1 MIDLI
6 PVLSDIFSILSL
18 SPLLVLSSIGIL
30 IANKSGVFNIGVQG
44 NIAIGTTFGIL
55 GVFFFN
61 SIWAGLALGFIA
73 GFVVATVS
81 AYLTIN
87 KPYDQLQVGF
97 GIWFLTEG
105 LAGFVYFMTMSSTFR
120 VEETFPSLN
129 GLDFI
134 FFSTIGITII
144 YYFIIHRTKY
154 GLAVVAAGENP
165 GAADVAGINV
175 FRVRWICTLIGGS
188 LLGLAGSWFSI
199 IVLRHFFY
207 NMVAGY
213 GWLAI
218 LTVIFAGFAAFPT
231 FVAALFF
238 SFLIGMQTRIQVY
251 GFLAIPREIIL
262 VLPYIFGVVL
272 LVISGMIRK
281 KNSAPAAL
289 GHPYERE

>member
-1 MIDLI
+1 MDFTPL
-6 PVLSDIFSILSL
+6 VSDVFSILSL

-55 GVFFFN
+55 GVFFFD
-61 SIWAGLALGFIA
+61 SIWAGLALGFLA
-73 GFVVATVS
+73 GLVVAIVS

-87 KPYDQLQVGF
+87 KSYDQLQIGF

-105 LAGFVYFMTMSSTFR
+105 LAGFVYFMTMNSAFR
-120 VEETFPSLN
+120 VDETFPTIN

-134 FFSTIGITII
+134 FFSTIAITIV
-144 YYFIIHRTKY
+144 YYFVIHRTKY

-175 FRVRWICTLIGGS
+175 FKVRWICTLIGGG
-188 LLGLAGSWFSI
+188 LLGLAGSWFSTV
-199 IVLRHFFY
+199 VLRHFFY

-218 LTVIFAGFAAFPT
+218 LTVIFASFAALPT
-231 FVAALFF
+231 FISALFF

-251 GFLAIPREIIL
+251 GFLALPREIIL
-262 VLPYIFGVVL
+262 VLPYIFGVIL
-272 LVISGMIRK
+272 LVISGVLRK
-281 KNSAPAAL
+281 KANAPAAL
-289 GHPYERE
+289 GHHYDRE

>member
-1 MIDLI
+1 MDFSFII
-6 PVLSDIFSILSL
+6 SDVFSILSL

-55 GVFFFN
+55 GVYFFN
-61 SIWAGLALGFIA
+61 SIWAGLALGFLA
-73 GFVVATVS
+73 GLAVAIVS
-81 AYLTIN
+81 SYLTIN
-87 KPYDQLQVGF
+87 KPYDQLQIGF

-105 LAGFVYFMTMSSTFR
+105 LAGFVYFMTMNSAFR
-120 VEETFPSLN
+120 VEETIPSIN
-129 GLDFI
+129 GLDVI
-134 FFSTIGITII
+134 FFATIAITIV
-144 YYFIIHRTKY
+144 YYFIIHKTKY

-165 GAADVAGINV
+165 SAADVAGISV
-175 FRVRWICTLIGGS
+175 FRVRWICTIIGGS

-231 FVAALFF
+231 FLAALFF

-251 GFLAIPREIIL
+251 GFLDIPREIIL

-272 LVISGMIRK
+272 LVISGVLRK
-281 KNSAPAAL
+281 KSNAPAAL
-289 GHPYERE
+289 GHHYDRE

>member
-1 MIDLI
+1 MDFTPLI
-6 PVLSDIFSILSL
+6 SDVFSILSL
-18 SPLLVLSSIGIL
+18 SPLLILSSLGIL
-30 IANKSGVFNIGVQG
+30 VANKSGVFNIGVQG

-55 GVFFFN
+55 GVFFFG

-73 GFVVATVS
+73 GLVVAIVS
-81 AYLTIN
+81 AYLTIS
-87 KPYDQLQVGF
+87 KPYDQLQIGF

-105 LAGFVYFMTMSSTFR
+105 LAGFVYFMTMSTSFR
-120 VEETFPSLN
+120 VDETFPSFN

-134 FFSTIGITII
+134 FFSTIAITII
-144 YYFIIHRTKY
+144 YYFLVHRTKY
-154 GLAVVAAGENP
+154 GLAVVAVGENP

-175 FRVRWICTLIGGS
+175 FKVRWICTLIGGS

-218 LTVIFAGFAAFPT
+218 LTVIFAGFAALPT
-231 FVAALFF
+231 FLAAVFF
-238 SFLIGMQTRIQVY
+238 SFLIGIQTRIQVY

-262 VLPYIFGVVL
+262 VLPYIFGVIL
-272 LVISGMIRK
+272 LIISGVLRK
-281 KNSAPAAL
+281 KSSAPAAL